1 MPARELSAAECRK
14 LVAPDSLRVPAG
26 EDVAPLSGVAS
37 QERALSAL
45 SFGLDIRQPRFHV
58 VVVGASG
65 TGRTFCARSLA
76 GRIAKGR
83 PTPDDLLL
91 LPNPRRPS
99 EPTVLTLAAGEGRPF
114 VEAMETLHTKLVDGL
129 RGLTDGERFKQARA
143 KMRRRVATEESRLE
157 EALKE
162 SARQLGLDLQ
172 RTDEEVQITALDE
185 AAAPP
190 DAEALAAV
198 AAGIEEFETKLASV
212 QDEADGELRGV
223 VHHLLLETVKSCFL
237 PVRTAFE
244 GRDAIVAFLG
254 DVETAV
260 TRELRRLVDEPR
272 GDDESPTLMR
282 GVVVPTLLTEH
293 KPGAGAP
300 VVELPYPTLTALFGR
315 THAPPDSDFPPEPGF
330 AVAGALHEAN
340 GGFLILPAGA
350 LLKNESLYEQLKAC
364 LLAGKF
370 IVPEHNPSYFRGTAE
385 ELLFPPIPLDLKVVL
400 ITSPQLYQE
409 LHEADPEFSQLF
421 KVQARFEPTLPLEH
435 AKLTYPSF
443 LAGIARDRGLPP
455 LLPDAVA
462 ELLFHGGRLAESQ
475 TKVTAQLGSIAEVAI
490 EAGYR
495 AQQRGHASIDGAEVV
510 EALAAARRRGSHFR
524 DQVHELLSDGTIR
537 IDTTG
542 ERIGQ
547 VNAISV
553 LSDGPQTF
561 GRPCRVT
568 AVVYPGVEG
577 PVNIAREVEMSGP
590 IHSKGVLVLAGF
602 LAARFGQQKP
612 PLFGAS
618 LVFEQTYE
626 AIDGDSASSSELY
639 ALLSALSGCPLRQN
653 LAVTGSVDQQGG
665 VQPVGGL
672 NEKIEAFY
680 DLCAA
685 KGLDGH
691 QGVLMPERNCDALM
705 LRGDVVAA
713 IAAGRFHV
721 HAINTVEEGIELLTG
736 VPAGAPDESGHYPD
750 GTLFRAVEA
759 RLKRFHQAMAEL
771 YRGGALAK

>member
-1 MPARELSAAECRK
+1 
-14 LVAPDSLRVPAG
+14 
-26 EDVAPLSGVAS
+26 
-37 QERALSAL
+37 
-45 SFGLDIRQPRFHV
+45 
-58 VVVGASG
+58 
-65 TGRTFCARSLA
+65 
-76 GRIAKGR
+76 
-83 PTPDDLLL
+83 
-91 LPNPRRPS
+91 
-99 EPTVLTLAAGEGRPF
+99 VLTLPAGEGRPF
-114 VEAMETLHTKLVDGL
+114 VEAMEELYTKQVDGL
-129 RGLTDGERFKQARA
+129 RGVTAGERYKQARA
-143 KMRRRVATEESRLE
+143 KIRRRVATEESRLE

-162 SARQLGLDLQ
+162 AARGLGLDLT
-172 RTDEEVQITALDE
+172 RTDDEVQITAIDE
-185 AAAPP
+185 SAGPP
-190 DAEALAAV
+190 SGDALAAV
-198 AAGIEEFETKLASV
+198 AASIEEFETRLASV
-212 QDEADGELRGV
+212 QDEADAELRGIV
-223 VHHLLLETVKSCFL
+223 QHLLAETVKACFL
-237 PVRTAFE
+237 PVRSRFS
-244 GRDAIVAFLG
+244 GRDAIVSFLG
-254 DVETAV
+254 DVEAAV
-260 TRELRRLVDEPR
+260 TRELRRIVDEPR
-272 GDDESPTLMR
+272 GDEAPTLSR
-282 GVVVPTLLTEH
+282 GIVVPTLLTEH
-293 KPGAGAP
+293 TQGSGAP
-300 VVELPYPTLTALFGR
+300 VVEVPYPTLTALFGR
-315 THAPPDSDFPPEPGF
+315 THAPPDSQFPPEPGF

-400 ITSPQLYQE
+400 ITSPMLYQE

-421 KVQARFEPTLPLEH
+421 KVQARFEPTIVL
-435 AKLTYPSF
+435 ADAMTTYPSF

-495 AQQRGHASIDGAEVV
+495 AQQRGHATIDGAEVV

-524 DQVHELLSDGTIR
+524 DQVHELLADGTIR
-537 IDTTG
+537 IDVSG

-639 ALLSALSGCPLRQN
+639 ALLSALAGYPLRQE

-685 KGLDGH
+685 KGLNGR
-691 QGVLMPERNCDALM
+691 QGVLIPERNCDALM
-705 LRGDVVAA
+705 LRGDVVEA
-713 IAAGRFHV
+713 IGAGRFHV
-721 HAINTVEEGIELLTG
+721 YAISTVEEGVELLTG
-736 VPAGAPDESGHYPD
+736 VPAGAPDENGHYPD
-750 GTLFRAVEA
+750 GTLFRAVET

-771 YRGGALAK
+771 YRGGAVVK